1 VVRRRL
7 EKEKERGEKQEEL
20 FIFIPVR
27 AVAQRR

>member
-7 EKEKERGEKQEEL
+7 EKEKERGEKWKEL
-20 FIFIPVR
+20 LIFIDRR